1 MHCASLD
8 GMQIDYQV
16 RGAGEPVLFI
26 HGGLCAAWFDDLLD
40 RPELNAAHRL
50 IGYHRVGYAG
60 SSRIPGTVSI
70 DTQAAHGWMLMRHLN
85 LAPAHVVGHSSG
97 ASIALQL
104 ALDHPESVRS
114 LALLETALL
123 AVPTGPFAAAAM
135 RHYRGG
141 DKTTAVHVWM
151 RGVAGP
157 DYRATLSRILP
168 GAFDQAVRDADTFFG
183 QELPAVRGWSFG
195 PADAQRITQPVL
207 AVLGGNSWE
216 VTAAFGQRHDLLLA
230 WLPVVTS
237 FVLPAATHLLHVQN
251 PGGMAA
257 RLARFF
263 TDVEQAPPSGGP
275 CHQPPPRTAMR
286 NL

>member
-1 MHCASLD
+1 MSIGGRGPDDAMRRASLD

-60 SSRIPGTVSI
+60 SSRIAWHGQHRHPGGARM
-70 DTQAAHGWMLMRHLN
+70 DADAAS
-85 LAPAHVVGHSSG
+85 APG
-97 ASIALQL
+97 AGARRRALLGAGIALQL

-123 AVPTGPFAAAAM
+123 AVPTGPFAAEAL
-135 RHYRGG
+135 RHYHGG
-141 DKTTAVHVWM
+141 DKTTAVDVWM

-157 DYRATLSRILP
+157 DYRATLDRVLP
-168 GAFDQAVRDADTFFG
+168 GAFDQAVRDADTFFE
-183 QELPAVRGWSFG
+183 QELPAVREWSFG

-237 FVLPAATHLLHVQN
+237 FVLPDATHLLHVQN
-251 PGGMAA
+251 PAGMAA

-263 TDVEQAPPSGGP
+263 TDIEQERSA
-275 CHQPPPRTAMR
+275 AAV
-286 NL
+286 